1 MDIFCGN
8 VLDDSALWE
17 KFANE
22 KYDIILANIV
32 ADIISDMLPL
42 FNSCLVDNGKMVC
55 SGIISPR
62 KEFVLEALDKNGFA
76 VEEIKEKNDW
86 VAIICRKK

>member
-1 MDIFCGN
+1 
-8 VLDDSALWE
+8 
-17 KFANE
+17 
-22 KYDIILANIV
+22 
-32 ADIISDMLPL
+32 
-42 FNSCLVDNGKMVC
+42 MVC